1 MPTIYYINGYR
12 FYFYTADSNEPAHV
26 HVEKGEGSAKIWLEP
41 NLEPKYF
48 YEFKAQ
54 EKKKLWI
61 LQEKTMNY

>member
-1 MPTIYYINGYR
+1 
-12 FYFYTADSNEPAHV
+12 V